1 MGSSLTVTPAADIP
15 KDVSKRG
22 KLIIVNLQS
31 TPLDKY
37 AFMRINGLCD
47 DVMKRLAAKLELKVK
62 DFILKRLI
70 DFKISQ
76 GEDLHFR
83 GIDFRGVPFS
93 FFKTVSAKIGG
104 KSLPLKG
111 EPYKVSFKEKKEI
124 TILIEFYKYLG
135 EPNI

>member
-22 KLIIVNLQS
+22 KLIIVNLQA

-37 AFMRINGLCD
+37 AYMRINGLCD
-47 DVMKRLAAKLELKVK
+47 DVMKRLAAKLELKVR

-76 GEDLHFR
+76 GEDLYFR
-83 GIDFRGVPFS
+83 GIDKRGVPFT
-93 FFKTVSAKIGG
+93 FFKSVSAKVG
-104 KSLPLKG
+104 KNAKSVPLKG
-111 EPYKVSFKEKKEI
+111 
-124 TILIEFYKYLG
+124 
-135 EPNI
+135 